1 MSDIKKIGIDV
12 DGVLR
17 DFSGDLYEVV
27 KRERPQWLKP
37 GVDVITE
44 WDMEKCFNATR
55 DETALV
61 VAHDAVNK
69 TILCHLLGLTPS
81 EIWMIKQGNGGITV
95 INLADKEG
103 DPDEIACLNIT
114 SHLGGI
120 IDSTATGAL

>member
-55 DETALV
+55 DELKEMDWYRHV
-61 VAHDAVNK
+61 DE
-69 TILCHLLGLTPS
+69 LF
-81 EIWMIKQGNGGITV
+81 GNGKSFAVTAGVHESGFHTCFSNAIAQHFLPNVPGDSIRVPSFRGI
-95 INLADKEG
+95 
-103 DPDEIACLNIT
+103 
-114 SHLGGI
+114 S
-120 IDSTATGAL
+120 